1 MTCKDAIDLVEAI
14 AAGDLELVGEPLEHV
29 ESCPRC
35 AAALASAR
43 RIEAVLAAQD
53 TPPAPPRFTPLVMAR
68 IRRERWRSEQA
79 VDRLFNV
86 AIVAAV
92 LLVSGGVLALLNLNQ
107 VLAVAA
113 RLWTAFAEASV
124 ASSKAAV
131 PTIGTYVAAIGLF
144 TSALGMWWWAE
155 RRLSL

>member
-1 MTCKDAIDLVEAI
+1 MTCNDAIDLVEAI
-14 AAGDLELVGEPLEHV
+14 AAGDLNLVGEALEHF

-43 RIEAVLAAQD
+43 RIEGVLAAQEAA
-53 TPPAPPRFTPLVMAR
+53 PAPPRFTPLVMAR

-92 LLVSGGVLALLNLNQ
+92 LIVSAGVLALLNLNQ
-107 VLAVAA
+107 VLTVAA
-113 RLWTAFAEASV
+113 RISTAVAEASA
-124 ASSKAAV
+124 ASSRTAV
-131 PTIGTYVAAIGLF
+131 PTIGTYVAAVGLF
-144 TSALGMWWWAE
+144 ISALGMWWWAE
-155 RRLSL
+155 RRMSL